1 MNYDLLKGVRVIE
14 SSAFIAAPL
23 CGMTLAQLGAE
34 VIRVDLIGGGIDYQ
48 RLPMMPEGR
57 SIYWTSL
64 NKAKKSVAI
73 DIKRPEGRELVQQ
86 LIGAPGDAGGILLTN
101 IGTPWLSHELLSE
114 LRPDLIS
121 CTIEG
126 NFDGS
131 TAVDYTV
138 NCATGYPMLTGYG
151 TADRPIN
158 HTLPAWDV
166 ICANQAATAI
176 VAALARRQ
184 VSGEG
189 AQIRLALSDTAF
201 STLSSLGLLTESELI
216 EPQRESLGN
225 HLYGAFGHDFATSDG
240 RRVMIVAISAR
251 QWRAL
256 VKACDL
262 QPAVEALQVALGVNF
277 DHEADR
283 FEGRELLAALV
294 KQWCIKRSLAE
305 IEMHL
310 SQHGVAFGP
319 YRTVRQLLHED
330 KRVSLENPVFERIQT
345 SGVGEHLAAGTPLR
359 FGGAPRLAVQ
369 PAPELG
375 RDTDQVLAD
384 VLGLSDHE
392 IGALR
397 DSGVVGGA
405 SG

>member
-73 DIKRPEGRELVQQ
+73 DIKRPEGRELLQRLV
-86 LIGAPGDAGGILLTN
+86 GAPGEAGGILLTN
-101 IGTPWLSHELLSE
+101 IGTPWLSHRMLSAT
-114 LRPDLIS
+114 RPDLIS

-138 NCATGYPMLTGYG
+138 NCATGYPMLTGTG
-151 TADRPIN
+151 SPDRPVN

-189 AQIRLALSDTAF
+189 AEIRLALSDTAF
-201 STLSSLGLLTESELI
+201 STLSSLGLLTESEMI
-216 EPQRESLGN
+216 GPQRESLGN

-262 QPAVEALQVALGVNF
+262 QPAVEALQAALGVNF
-277 DHEADR
+277 DNEADR

-294 KQWCIKRSLAE
+294 KPWCIKRSLAE

-330 KRVSLENPVFERIQT
+330 KRVSLENPVFERIHT

-359 FGGAPRLAVQ
+359 FGGTPRCAVQ

-375 RDTDQVLAD
+375 RDTDQVLTD

>member
-1 MNYDLLKGVRVIE
+1 MNYDLLKSVRVIE

-73 DIKRPEGRELVQQ
+73 DIKRPEGRELLQQ
-86 LIGAPGDAGGILLTN
+86 LVGAPGEAGGILLTN
-101 IGTPWLSHELLSE
+101 IGTPWLSHKLLSE

-138 NCATGYPMLTGYG
+138 NCATGYPMLTGNG
-151 TADRPIN
+151 SADRPVN

-176 VAALARRQ
+176 VAAVARRQ
-184 VSGEG
+184 QTGEG
-189 AQIRLALSDTAF
+189 AEIRLALSDSAF
-201 STLSSLGLLTESELI
+201 STLSHLGLLTESELI
-216 EPQRESLGN
+216 EQPRESLGN
-225 HLYGAFGHDFATSDG
+225 YLYGAFGHDFATNDG
-240 RRVMIVAISAR
+240 RRVMIVAISSR

-262 QPAVEALQVALGVNF
+262 EGVIESLQSALGVNF
-277 DHEADR
+277 DNESDR
-283 FEGRELLAALV
+283 FKGRELLGALV
-294 KQWCIKRSLAE
+294 KQWCSKRSLAQ
-305 IEMHL
+305 IEAHL
-310 SQHGVAFGP
+310 TQHGVAYGP

-330 KRVSLENPVFERIQT
+330 NRVSLENPVFERITT

-359 FGGAPRLAVQ
+359 VGQSQRHAIQ

-375 RDTDQVLAD
+375 QNTDEVLAD
-384 VLGLSDHE
+384 LLGLSQQE
-392 IGALR
+392 ISALR
-397 DSGVVGGA
+397 DKGIVAGA
-405 SG
+405 SD

>member
-151 TADRPIN
+151 TADRPVN

-294 KQWCIKRSLAE
+294 KQWCIKRSLAD

-392 IGALR
+392 IGVLR

>member
-73 DIKRPEGRELVQQ
+73 DIKRPEGRELLQQ
-86 LIGAPGDAGGILLTN
+86 LVGAPGEAGGILLTN
-101 IGTPWLSHELLSE
+101 IGTPWLSHKLLSE
-114 LRPDLIS
+114 MRPDLIS

-138 NCATGYPMLTGYG
+138 NCATGYPMLTGNG
-151 TADRPIN
+151 SADRPVN

-184 VSGEG
+184 QSGEG
-189 AQIRLALSDTAF
+189 AEIRLALSDSAF
-201 STLSSLGLLTESELI
+201 STLSHLGLLTESELI
-216 EPQRESLGN
+216 EQPRESLGN
-225 HLYGAFGHDFATSDG
+225 YLYGAFGHDFATNDG
-240 RRVMIVAISAR
+240 RRVMIVAISSR

-262 QPAVEALQVALGVNF
+262 EGAIESLQSALGVNF
-277 DHEADR
+277 DNESDR
-283 FEGRELLAALV
+283 FEGRELLGALI
-294 KQWCIKRSLAE
+294 KQWCSKRSLAQ
-305 IEMHL
+305 IEAHL
-310 SQHGVAFGP
+310 TQHGVAYGP
-319 YRTVRQLLHED
+319 YRTVRQLLQED
-330 KRVSLENPVFERIQT
+330 NRVSLENPVFERITT

-359 FGGAPRLAVQ
+359 FGQSQRHAIQ
-369 PAPELG
+369 PAPQLG
-375 RDTDQVLAD
+375 QNTDEVLAD
-384 VLGLSDHE
+384 VLGLSQQE

-397 DSGVVGGA
+397 DKGIVAGA

>member
-86 LIGAPGDAGGILLTN
+86 LIGAPGDAGGLLLTN

-121 CTIEG
+121 CIIEG

-151 TADRPIN
+151 TADRPVN
-158 HTLPAWDV
+158 HALPAWDV

-283 FEGRELLAALV
+283 FEGRELLAALI

>member
-151 TADRPIN
+151 TPDRPVN

-392 IGALR
+392 IGVLR
-397 DSGVVGGA
+397 DSGVVGRA

>member
-73 DIKRPEGRELVQQ
+73 DIKRPEGRELLQQ
-86 LIGAPGDAGGILLTN
+86 LVGAPGEAGGILLTN
-101 IGTPWLSHELLSE
+101 IGTPWLSHKLLSE

-138 NCATGYPMLTGYG
+138 NCATGYPMLTGNG
-151 TADRPIN
+151 SVDRPVN

-184 VSGEG
+184 QTGEG
-189 AQIRLALSDTAF
+189 AEIRLALSDSAF
-201 STLSSLGLLTESELI
+201 STLSHLGLLTESELI
-216 EPQRESLGN
+216 EQPRESLGN
-225 HLYGAFGHDFATSDG
+225 YLYGAFGHDFATNDG
-240 RRVMIVAISAR
+240 RRVMIVAISSR

-262 QPAVEALQVALGVNF
+262 EGAVESLQSALGVNF
-277 DHEADR
+277 DNESDR
-283 FEGRELLAALV
+283 FEGRELLGALI
-294 KQWCIKRSLAE
+294 KQWCAKRSLAQVE
-305 IEMHL
+305 AHL
-310 SQHGVAFGP
+310 IQHGVTYGP
-319 YRTVRQLLHED
+319 YRTVRQLLQED
-330 KRVSLENPVFERIQT
+330 NRVSLENPVFERITT

-359 FGGAPRLAVQ
+359 FGQSQRHAIQ

-375 RDTDQVLAD
+375 QNTDEVLAD
-384 VLGLSDHE
+384 VLGLSQQAIDE
-392 IGALR
+392 LR
-397 DSGVVGGA
+397 DKGIVAGA